1 MKKPL
6 GASTIVVIMVLAL
19 IIAAIFGPAKHGF
32 TIHGITTFFG
42 VFLVAWIVFAL
53 IARAIKK

>member
-6 GASTIVVIMVLAL
+6 GASTILVILVLAL
-19 IIAAIFGPAKHGF
+19 IIAAIFGPVMRGF
-32 TIHGITTFFG
+32 TIHGMTTFFG